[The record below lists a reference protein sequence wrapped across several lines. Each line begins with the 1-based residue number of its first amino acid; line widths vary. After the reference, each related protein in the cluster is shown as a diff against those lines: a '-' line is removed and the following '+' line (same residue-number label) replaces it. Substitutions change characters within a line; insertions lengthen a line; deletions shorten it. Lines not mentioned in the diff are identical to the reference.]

1 MSDMDSSNDVYP
13 SSQITVQAGQQ
24 VKMSEIKKD
33 TPHPDFQE
41 SFVFLLGYEQA
52 DDISIR
58 ICDVDTGSELGT
70 IMLSVV
76 ELTMEPIQRKI
87 LTMNPDKP
95 FMTAAL
101 YLSAKIKYC

>member
-1 MSDMDSSNDVYP
+1 MSEMDSSNDVYP

-24 VKMSEIKKD
+24 IKMSEIKKD

-41 SFVFLLGYEQA
+41 SFVFLLDYEQA

-70 IMLSVV
+70 IMLSVA
-76 ELTMEPIQRKI
+76 ELATEPIQRKI
-87 LTMNPDKP
+87 LTMDPEKP
-95 FMTAAL
+95 FMTAT
-101 YLSAKIKYC
+101 LSANIKYC